1 MKKNTIATADETVA
15 ADWLNEYDPGYMD
28 RAPGL
33 PLLGLMV
40 GGSVSLLL
48 WTALS
53 LSAWALLVR

>member
-1 MKKNTIATADETVA
+1 MKKNTIANETIGA
-15 ADWLNEYDPGYMD
+15 GWLSESDPDYMD

-48 WTALS
+48 WTALT
-53 LSAWALLVR
+53 LSAWALFLR